1 MKRRSFIGLLLSSP
15 LITTLKPAQ
24 AKPMKV
30 DSDISEA
37 FVNAYEKNVRKLSN
51 RTYTEEMIREADKEG
66 QAIAKDIM
74 RKNWGEK

>member
-37 FVNAYEKNVRKLSN
+37 FLEAYEKNVSGGF
-51 RTYTEEMIREADKEG
+51 YTHAKVKEFDKKF
-66 QAIAKDIM
+66 QVIAKDIM